1 MTRSSA
7 VIGLFL
13 SCVLATSAA
22 AQSAPTVTLQSGFQ
36 AQSLQA
42 EASGVHNVADSATLR
57 ARGCVGFVDTNP
69 SLSISFTAPAGS
81 DAAVTIRASS
91 STDLVL
97 LIGTASNE
105 WFCDDDSQ
113 GTDPVI
119 TLPPGSGSYSVWV
132 GTRQKGKATATVS
145 LAQTRVT
152 PTSASTSS
160 ASASSTSPA
169 STGGPC
175 GSPSA
180 NIPQSIATED
190 WSRFSCMTQEAAGSS
205 WSQCYGRASYSDERA
220 HGCPGAELCCPYEG
234 FNLAASQQRS
244 RAAAST
250 TTTQTSTPAAS
261 TPSSSTSTPAASA
274 STQPRASSTTST
286 PAASTPSASATAAAG
301 GTPPVGTVAAGAE
314 DLLTVNG
321 TPFGSRGG
329 ATVVYWRGFPNA
341 QVPVRRETRSD
352 APVLFHL
359 QGADFPRAADD
370 SILVVTRARKLRART
385 ATSLNTS
392 DGSIAIAAGQ
402 EIDLIGPVS
411 AAQCQLRIRDRI
423 QLAACPSDAVF
434 EGVGAPFV
442 GLSPLAYDWWIAVED
457 DNRQRGWVHVDLS
470 RPEFVV
476 VLPPVQ

>member
-7 VIGLFL
+7 VIGLLL

-57 ARGCVGFVDTNP
+57 ARGCVGFVDTDP
-69 SLSISFTAPAGS
+69 SLSITFNADTAS
-81 DAAVTIRASS
+81 EAAVIIRASS
-91 STDLVL
+91 PTDLVM

-105 WFCDDDSQ
+105 WFCDDDSS

-132 GTRQKGKATATVS
+132 GTRQKGSATATIS
-145 LAQTRVT
+145 LSETRAT
-152 PTSASTSS
+152 ATSTSTSATPVA
-160 ASASSTSPA
+160 ASAPA
-169 STGGPC
+169 TTGGPC
-175 GSPSA
+175 GSDAA
-180 NIPQSIATED
+180 NIPPAIASDD
-190 WSRFSCMTQEAAGSS
+190 WSRFTCMGQDAAGAR
-205 WSQCYGRASYSDERA
+205 WSQCYGRATYSDERA
-220 HGCPGAELCCPYEG
+220 HGCPGAELCCPYDG
-234 FNLAASQQRS
+234 FSLSASQPRS
-244 RAAAST
+244 PA
-250 TTTQTSTPAAS
+250 TSTPAA
-261 TPSSSTSTPAASA
+261 TAQPTATQPSSNAQTSPATSASA
-274 STQPRASSTTST
+274 
-286 PAASTPSASATAAAG
+286 PAASTTGATAG

-314 DLLTVNG
+314 DLLTVNAN
-321 TPFGSRGG
+321 PFGTRSG

-359 QGADFPRAADD
+359 QGTDFPRSAGD

-385 ATSLNTS
+385 ATSLNTT
-392 DGSIAIAAGQ
+392 DGSISIAAGQ
-402 EIDLIGPVS
+402 EIELIGPTS
-411 AAQCQLRIRDRI
+411 ASQCKIRVRSQL
-423 QLAACPSDAVF
+423 QLTACPSDAVF

-457 DNRQRGWVHVDLS
+457 ENRQRGWVHVDLS